1 MKWQIPA
8 NERYDDDNE
17 WINGIR
23 LTSETRGMLIA
34 WSMGVASLMGVAGA
48 VLLKDQ
54 WRHDVFLA
62 DDEWRVH
69 HFISR
74 RLSDIPAGREGG
86 GGEGGGESRPLNLD
100 PAISSW
106 IWPVIF
112 FVMTTVSS
120 VAGERSFGVE
130 AIATWHWKKK
140 KSIFTIQ
147 SDNKDS
153 RITK

>member
-86 GGEGGGESRPLNLD
+86 GRRGGRGESPIKSGSSNFELNLARYLLCD
-100 PAISSW
+100 DNCFQRCRRKIVWSGSHRYLTLEKEKVN
-106 IWPVIF
+106 IY
-112 FVMTTVSS
+112 
-120 VAGERSFGVE
+120 
-130 AIATWHWKKK
+130 H
-140 KSIFTIQ
+140 SIRQ
-147 SDNKDS
+147 
-153 RITK
+153 